1 MKIGQLTL
9 GEGAAYVEEEGGE
22 GRIDALEKEVWNIKQ
37 VGECPL
43 GKWRF

>member
-9 GEGAAYVEEEGGE
+9 GEGAVHVEEEGE
-22 GRIDALEKEVWNIKQ
+22 GRIDASEKEDWNIKQ